1 MTCGGEGQWPRQ
13 LRSKRLRLR
22 AITPGDLAD
31 EPPEWLAVAE
41 QEIVG
46 GERSVNLLA
55 QVREGTGVYW
65 IDLRSPDGPRI
76 VGALSARL
84 IQGDLV
90 WGWLAIAPAWRARGL
105 AAAAA
110 ALVERAAIRAGA
122 ARARVRVSAANGIAL
137 YFWLRLGYRPLPA
150 ALANVVL
157 GDDGDAHEGTWML
170 RELS

>member
-1 MTCGGEGQWPRQ
+1 MTCGREGKWPRQ

-22 AITPGDLAD
+22 AITLGDLAH
-31 EPPEWLAVAE
+31 ESPEWLAVAE
-41 QEIVG
+41 QEIMG
-46 GERSVNLLA
+46 KERSVDLLA
-55 QVREGTGVYW
+55 QVREGTGTYW
-65 IDLRSPDGPRI
+65 IDLRSPDGPCT

-110 ALVERAAIRAGA
+110 ALVERAAVRAGA
-122 ARARVRVSAANGIAL
+122 ARARVRVSAANGVAL
-137 YFWLRLGYRPLPA
+137 YFWLRLGYRPLSA
-150 ALANVVL
+150 ALASVVP
-157 GDDGDAHEGTWML
+157 GSDGDAHEGTWML